1 MLSGVSH
8 PQNGLEKPQK
18 VVFGGGWSSSSPV
31 HWTTPANLIIKLCSY
46 HKEQIPFQETTKKRG
61 LKSLGQREFAL
72 GLQSYQNG

>member
-1 MLSGVSH
+1 MLSGASH

-46 HKEQIPFQETTKKRG
+46 HKEQIPFQEKKKKRG

-72 GLQSYQNG
+72 GLQNYQNG